1 MSNQNDMNK
10 FNTLISQASDA
21 IMCNSECRKQRET
34 DKLKQNYLNSKTNL
48 SSASNQV
55 QVAQKNYV
63 TFTQGD
69 SGYNDLVNNELEEKA
84 TQIAD
89 AFTSKFT
96 ADSTKIQTQIDTYK
110 GLLLNVKNVADLYFK
125 YKKENV
131 KLIKDLKNES
141 NDVLTNERKTFYE
154 DQKIDGLN
162 GFYSYFLLTIY
173 VICVICFGIF
183 SIIYPSQTN
192 WKIKLATFI
201 GFILLPFFSTWILGK
216 IIYLIYTLYEL
227 LPKNVYAQKNY

>member
-1 MSNQNDMNK
+1 MSNQIDMSQ

-21 IMCNSECRKQRET
+21 IMCNSECRNQREA
-34 DKLKQNYLNSKTNL
+34 DNLKQKYLNSKTNL

-69 SGYNDLVNNELEEKA
+69 SGYNELVEDELQQKA

-89 AFTSKFT
+89 AFTEKFT
-96 ADSTKIQTQIDTYK
+96 VDSTAIKTQIDTYE
-110 GLLLNVKNVADLYFK
+110 GLLLNFNNVADLYLK

-131 KLIKDLKNES
+131 QLIKELKNETS
-141 NDVLTNERKTFYE
+141 DVLTNERKTFYA
-154 DQKIDGLN
+154 DQKIGGLN
-162 GFYSYFLLTIY
+162 GFYYYFLLTIY

-183 SIIYPSQTN
+183 SIIYPSQSD

-201 GFILLPFFSTWILGK
+201 GFLLLPFFSTWILGK
-216 IIYLIYTLYEL
+216 IIYLIYILYEL
-227 LPKNVYAQKNY
+227 LPKNVYTQKNY